1 MLPTK
6 KTHQNW
12 LPDVF
17 NDFFENEWLAKP
29 RLSMPAVNIK
39 ETPTEFSVE
48 LAAPGLTKDDY
59 SVSIN
64 DDNQLVISVKKEEK
78 KEEKDD
84 QGKYLR
90 REFAYTQFQKML
102 ILPDNIERDKIEAK
116 AENGV
121 LTVVLPKKESLPST
135 GKKQIEVK

>member
-1 MLPTK
+1 MLPVRK
-6 KTHQNW
+6 SHQNW

-102 ILPDNIERDKIEAK
+102 ILPDNIEREKIEAK

-121 LTVVLPKKESLPST
+121 LTVVLPKKESLPPV

>member
-1 MLPTK
+1 MLPAK
-6 KTHQNW
+6 KGHQGW

-17 NDFFENEWLAKP
+17 NDFFENEWLAKAAP
-29 RLSMPAVNIK
+29 SMPAVNIK
-39 ETPTEFSVE
+39 ETPKEFSVE

-59 SVSIN
+59 NVSIN
-64 DDNQLVISVKKEEK
+64 DDNQLVILVKKEEK
-78 KEEKDD
+78 KEEKDE

-121 LTVVLPKKESLPST
+121 LTVTLPKKESLPPV

>member
-1 MLPTK
+1 MLPAK
-6 KTHQNW
+6 KVHQNW

-17 NDFFENEWLAKP
+17 NDFFENEWLSKP
-29 RLSMPAVNIK
+29 RFSMPAVNIK
-39 ETPTEFSVE
+39 ETPAEFSVE

-59 SVSIN
+59 NVSIN
-64 DDNQLVISVKKEEK
+64 DQNHLVISVRKEEK

-84 QGKYLR
+84 DGKYLR

-121 LTVVLPKKESLPST
+121 LTVVLPKKEILPPV